1 MNDLALNAITDAL
14 KNCVDI
20 PRLIWPECEK
30 AEITFSK
37 WALEESLLLVWDHP
51 FTPASETIE
60 TFATKLGIYAEMAV
74 TEEQNLIFNIAA
86 DTVWTIL
93 DEIKRL
99 EF

>member
-20 PRLIWPECEK
+20 PRLIWPEREK

-51 FTPASETIE
+51 FIPASETIE
-60 TFATKLGIYAEMAV
+60 IFATKLRIYAEMAV
-74 TEEQNLIFNIAA
+74 TEDQNQIFSIAA
-86 DTVWTIL
+86 NTVLAIL

>member
-1 MNDLALNAITDAL
+1 MNDLALNAITDTL
-14 KNCVDI
+14 EKCVNV
-20 PRLIWPECEK
+20 PRLIWPEREK

-74 TEEQNLIFNIAA
+74 TEDQNQIFSIAA
-86 DTVWTIL
+86 DTVLAML

-99 EF
+99 ES